1 MHDADNKPVNR
12 KALLWHLGVLSK
24 DICPINM
31 HEFVRRACM
40 AG

>member
-1 MHDADNKPVNR
+1 MIQVTPMMRILV
-12 KALLWHLGVLSK
+12 VLSK